1 MGWDKGLLEIAG
13 EPLIVRTARLVDP
26 LVAEVTIVG
35 PQERYA
41 ALGLRSIADQR
52 VTRQEA
58 NEKVQTPLAGIATA
72 LNVSKMP
79 WNLILACDLPYL
91 TTEWLHWLV
100 ECAINSSAHIVMPRT
115 ARGLEPLAA
124 VYRKEC
130 AAQIVD
136 ALERGALKVT
146 DALTGLPV
154 EFLPESN
161 WSRLDL
167 EGRVLRNMN
176 APSDYEEA
184 KKWLEEK

>member
-1 MGWDKGLLEIAG
+1 MGREKGLLEFAG
-13 EPLIVRTARLVDP
+13 EPLIVRTARVVDP

-41 ALGLRSIADQR
+41 ALGLRSIADQG
-52 VTRQEA
+52 VGDEEA

-72 LNVSKMP
+72 LRTSKMP

-91 TTEWLHWLV
+91 TTEWLDWLLGR
-100 ECAINSSAHIVMPRT
+100 AMDSSAHIVMPRT
-115 ARGLEPLAA
+115 SRGVEPLAA

-136 ALERGALKVT
+136 ALGRGTRKVT
-146 DALTGLPV
+146 DALTEFPV
-154 EFLPESN
+154 EFLPESI
-161 WSRLDL
+161 WSRLDP
-167 EGRVLRNMN
+167 EGKVLINMN

-184 KKWLEEK
+184 KKWLEKK